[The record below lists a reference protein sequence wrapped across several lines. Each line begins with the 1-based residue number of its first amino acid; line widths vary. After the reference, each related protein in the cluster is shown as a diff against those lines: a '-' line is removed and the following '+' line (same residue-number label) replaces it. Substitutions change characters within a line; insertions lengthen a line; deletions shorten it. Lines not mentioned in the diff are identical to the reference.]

1 MSCKIALSL
10 PHLGCFLFLSQF
22 FPQPLTARE
31 STIEVF
37 ILAGQSN
44 MEGHGLVGEFAD
56 GVNGSLA
63 YAATHATPPDW
74 PSCTP
79 AEAAANRMG
88 CDAYGADFSVLL
100 DASGTNWTTS
110 SSVFVD
116 CERTT
121 RAGASLLSRG

>member
-1 MSCKIALSL
+1 MKL
-10 PHLGCFLFLSQF
+10 PVYLLL
-22 FPQPLTARE
+22 
-31 STIEVF
+31 
-37 ILAGQSN
+37 GQSN

-110 SSVFVD
+110 SSV
-116 CERTT
+116 
-121 RAGASLLSRG
+121 

>member
-1 MSCKIALSL
+1 MKL
-10 PHLGCFLFLSQF
+10 PVYLLL
-22 FPQPLTARE
+22 
-31 STIEVF
+31 
-37 ILAGQSN
+37 GQSN

-79 AEAAANRMG
+79 AEAATNRMG